1 MRRSSVIAVVA
12 CVSLNALAG
21 CGGPREPLARAD
33 ATPAVQALEEPSNA
47 VRLQAAIYEIRV
59 APEQIGQL
67 DAARLATADFSK
79 LPPEL
84 GESRALYLVDQR
96 VSLSG
101 DRVMVGTDEPTV
113 TSSRMTDRGQRMN
126 TVQYNSVGAIVEFKA
141 ERTGPRQLQVTST
154 IEMSTKTES
163 PVQMSEGITSSVIRK
178 TTMSLK
184 GPVELGKP
192 SVLISA
198 DAASRDR
205 DGKAVVY
212 VARLVLGVGST
223 GTN

>member
-1 MRRSSVIAVVA
+1 MHRLSVVALAA
-12 CVSLNALAG
+12 CVSLAAVVG
-21 CGGPREPLARAD
+21 CAGPRAAQPPAA
-33 ATPAVQALEEPSNA
+33 AVQTRAETSHA
-47 VRLQAAIYEIRV
+47 VRLQASIYEVRV
-59 APEQIGQL
+59 APEKIAEL
-67 DAARLATADFSK
+67 DAARLATTDLSK

-84 GESRALYLVDQR
+84 GESRALYLIDQN

-101 DRVMVGTDEPTV
+101 DRVMVGTEEPMV
-113 TSSRMTDRGQRMN
+113 TGSRLTDRGQRLN

-141 ERTGPRQLQVTST
+141 ERIGPRQLQVTST
-154 IEMSTKTES
+154 IEMSTKTDS
-163 PVQMSEGITSSVIRK
+163 PVEVSAGFASSVIRK

-198 DAASRDR
+198 DAASRDK

-212 VARLVLGVGST
+212 VARLVLGATAGRDR
-223 GTN
+223 